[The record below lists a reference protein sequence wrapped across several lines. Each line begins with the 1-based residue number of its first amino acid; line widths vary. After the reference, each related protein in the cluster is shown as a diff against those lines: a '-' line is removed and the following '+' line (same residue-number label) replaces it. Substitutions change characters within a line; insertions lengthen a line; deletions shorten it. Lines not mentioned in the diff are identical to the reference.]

1 MAEVASDPLAPKS
14 ESPLWLAAIAFGLM
28 AAFWPVVS
36 DLVRHVVVHPWAR
49 GAIVFPLLVWIAV
62 RAEGANTGPER
73 RWVLRLALPIALAI
87 ELVAVAGDV
96 VRLGRVALV
105 LAVAASLFGTGR
117 AGLLT
122 LSLTIWLIPLP
133 SAIAEILSPSLES
146 TWAQIPASPILGVS
160 FAAGPDG
167 LMLSTEEGGHVVLVP
182 ADGGLASAYALAGL
196 AWFQGLMRRL
206 PMHRLMWRSA
216 IAALF
221 SHPIHLGVIGLATI
235 VLSLSPMSLVPQ
247 RLLDHGPWLIV
258 VLAGLVLAVRERVPS
273 TAGETS

>member
-1 MAEVASDPLAPKS
+1 MAEVSSDSLALKS
-14 ESPLWLAAIAFGLM
+14 ESPLWLAAMVFGLM

-36 DLVRHVVVHPWAR
+36 DLVSHIVTHPWAR
-49 GAIVFPLLVWIAV
+49 GAMVFPLLVWIAV
-62 RAEGANTGPER
+62 RAEGANAGLER

-146 TWAQIPASPILGVS
+146 TWVQIAASPISGVS

-167 LMLSTEEGGHVVLVP
+167 LMLSTEEGGRMVLVP
-182 ADGGLASAYALAGL
+182 AAGGLALAYALAGL

-206 PMHRLMWRSA
+206 PMHRLMGRSA

-221 SHPIHLGVIGLATI
+221 SLPIHLGVIGLATI
-235 VLSLSPMSLVPQ
+235 MLSLSPMSSAAQ
-247 RLLDHGPWLIV
+247 RLLEHGPWLIV
-258 VLAGLVLAVRERVPS
+258 VLAGLVLAVRERVPN
-273 TAGETS
+273 TAGETI